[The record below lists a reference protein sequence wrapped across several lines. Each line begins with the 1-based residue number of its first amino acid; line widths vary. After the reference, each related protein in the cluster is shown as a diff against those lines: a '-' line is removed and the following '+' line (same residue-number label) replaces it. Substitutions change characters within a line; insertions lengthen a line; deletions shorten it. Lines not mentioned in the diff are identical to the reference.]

1 MFSFINFIQ
10 AILKNLKQNKGLWF
24 SILTVSSVIGVLIS
38 ISLINMMTKDVA
50 HKTYMQVHRVDT
62 TQLANLLDNE
72 YDTLLA
78 IGGIISI
85 HPDVIANIKTKSD
98 KSINDILKTAQET
111 INEKVNIKPIAIHYY
126 AKDFQSSNSENKQ
139 YADVVIDTQTSIT
152 GIVINL
158 SGPRI
163 VTITPIQDANNTIG
177 AIEVSQD
184 ISVLRDAFEKM
195 GKEFAFIINKSQ
207 LVFIDLEHKQGMMQ
221 DIDENYKIF
230 FHKYNAQ
237 FFTNLQKIDIPTL
250 EVNKYIDGNAFFT
263 TYDEAI
269 DINGKQIGLFVLGE
283 SAEETDSFVHITQS
297 LISSITTVALGLVI
311 SLILFMF

>member
-10 AILKNLKQNKGLWF
+10 SILKNLKQNKGLWF
-24 SILTVSSVIGVLIS
+24 TILTISSVAGVLIS

-62 TQLANLLDNE
+62 TQLSNLLDAE

-85 HPDVIANIKTKSD
+85 HPDVIANIKSKSD
-98 KSINDILKTAQET
+98 KSTNDILKNIQTT
-111 INEKVNIKPIAIHYY
+111 INEKVNIEAVALHYY
-126 AKDFQSSNSENKQ
+126 AKDYKATESENQ
-139 YADVVIDTQTSIT
+139 EYADVVIDTQTSIT

-163 VTITPIQDANNTIG
+163 ITLMPIVDANTTIG

-184 ISVLRDAFEKM
+184 VSVLRNSFEKM
-195 GKEFAFIINKSQ
+195 GKEFAFVLNKSQ
-207 LVFIDLEHKQGMMQ
+207 LVFIDLENKQGMMQ

-230 FHKYNAQ
+230 FHKYNPQ
-237 FFTNLQKIDIPTL
+237 FFTNIQKIDL
-250 EVNKYIDGNAFFT
+250 EKLQQQKYIDGSSFFT
-263 TYDEAI
+263 TYDEAV
-269 DINGKQIGLFVLGE
+269 DVNGKNIGLFIIGE
-283 SAEETDSFVHITQS
+283 SSEQTDSFVHITQS

>member
-10 AILKNLKQNKGLWF
+10 SILKKLKKNKGLWF
-24 SILTVSSVIGVLIS
+24 SILTIASIMGVLVS
-38 ISLINMMTKDVA
+38 ISLINIMTKDVA

-62 TQLANLLDNE
+62 TQLSNMLDAQ
-72 YDTLLA
+72 YDSLLA

-85 HPDVIANIKTKSD
+85 HPDIIANIKSKSD
-98 KSINDILKTAQET
+98 KSIDDILVTAQQT
-111 INEKVNIKPIAIHYY
+111 INDKVNIKPISIHYY
-126 AKDFQSSNSENKQ
+126 AKDFKASKSENQQ
-139 YADVVIDTQTSIT
+139 YADVVIDTQTSIS

-163 VTITPIQDANNTIG
+163 VAITPIMDGNATVG

-184 ISVLRDAFEKM
+184 ISVLRDSFEKM
-195 GKEFAFIINKSQ
+195 GKEFAFIINQSQ
-207 LVFIDLEHKQGMMQ
+207 LVFVNLENKQGMMQ

-230 FHKYNAQ
+230 FHKYNPQ
-237 FFTNLQKIDIPTL
+237 FFTNLQKVDIPTL
-250 EVNKYIDGNAFFT
+250 EANKYIDGNAFFT

-269 DINGKQIGLFVLGE
+269 DINGKRIGLFVIGE
-283 SAEETDSFVHITQS
+283 SAEQTDSFVHITQS